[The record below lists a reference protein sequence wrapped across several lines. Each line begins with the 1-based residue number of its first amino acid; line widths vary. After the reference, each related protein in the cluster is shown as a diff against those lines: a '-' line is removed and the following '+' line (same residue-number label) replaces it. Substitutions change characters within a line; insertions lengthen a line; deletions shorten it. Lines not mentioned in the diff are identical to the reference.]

1 MITVGLPKLALTD
14 LRAPTL
20 VAEFDLSCP
29 AELIADPAAR
39 AGGLSVVVVEAA
51 KVASP
56 PRQALVLVRLH
67 GEPIGS
73 VCVALDQNGTSVAT
87 VREAVTDEL
96 AGLVARQF
104 GADLLTEGGWD
115 ALTPPTE
122 FAHAHAA
129 HVAAPERVAV
139 VLCTRERPLEVA
151 RCLASLAAQD
161 HPDFSVWI
169 IDNAPASN
177 ATRAVVEEYSDR
189 LDLHYV
195 LAPRPGLARARNV
208 ALAADLDAEVVA
220 WIDDDEVAD
229 SQWLTELSRSLQG
242 RPDADAVSGLV
253 LPAELLTAAEIW
265 FEQFGGH
272 SKGRGYLPAEFSPDT
287 WHVQDPLFPL
297 PAFGVGANMA
307 FRVAT
312 LRRIGGFDEALGAG
326 TLTMG
331 AEDTKAFTDL
341 LLAKGTVLYRPS
353 AVCRHYHRR
362 DIDGLER
369 QMRGYG
375 TGLTAFYTAML
386 VSRPSTAWSVL
397 RLVGR
402 GLGELTSRDGMREAT
417 IGADFPRSLLAANRR
432 SMLRGPDRYLRQR
445 LFDAFLSR
453 SQRSRS

>member
-253 LPAELLTAAEIW
+253 LPAELLTAAEIS
-265 FEQFGGH
+265 G
-272 SKGRGYLPAEFSPDT
+272 SNSS
-287 WHVQDPLFPL
+287 
-297 PAFGVGANMA
+297 
-307 FRVAT
+307 
-312 LRRIGGFDEALGAG
+312 AG
-326 TLTMG
+326 TVRAAATCPPSS
-331 AEDTKAFTDL
+331 L
-341 LLAKGTVLYRPS
+341 LILGMSRIHFSLCQPLVWERTWPSGSQPCAAS
-353 AVCRHYHRR
+353 AVLTKPSVRARWPWARKTRRHSRISSWPR
-362 DIDGLER
+362 EP
-369 QMRGYG
+369 
-375 TGLTAFYTAML
+375 FYTAPL
-386 VSRPSTAWSVL
+386 RSVAITTVAISTVSNARCVAMALDLQLSTRPCWFRGRVPLGRSCVWSG
-397 RLVGR
+397 VG
-402 GLGELTSRDGMREAT
+402 S
-417 IGADFPRSLLAANRR
+417 AN
-432 SMLRGPDRYLRQR
+432 
-445 LFDAFLSR
+445 
-453 SQRSRS
+453 